1 MEDLEVDIS
10 NLKDAYDCIVSA
22 MNNIKD
28 YDDLD
33 EYYKMLDDTAKEIKH
48 MIMYVEDEISK
59 EREIEEAREEIQMQ
73 QWEREDKQL
82 EREYWK
88 SQF

>member
-22 MNNIKD
+22 MNNIQG

-73 QWEREDKQL
+73 QWEREDKEL
-82 EREYWK
+82 EREYWN